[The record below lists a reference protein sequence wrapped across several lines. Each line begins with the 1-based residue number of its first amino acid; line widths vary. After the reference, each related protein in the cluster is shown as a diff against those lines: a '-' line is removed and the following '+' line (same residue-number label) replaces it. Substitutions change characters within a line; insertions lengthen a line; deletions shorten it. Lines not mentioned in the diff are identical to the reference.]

1 MSPLLFLIIGLAGLI
16 LGAQLV
22 VKAAKN
28 LADFYNLS
36 PLFLGLTILTV
47 GTDLPELVVA
57 ITAAYQKA
65 MGIDASGIVV
75 GNIIGSSM
83 GQISFSLG
91 VLGLFATI
99 SLTKKRLSRDGF
111 AALIAVVMVFL
122 ASWDGVITRL
132 EGLEL
137 IILYVIYF
145 FIIYR
150 EERVTQKVSKRTKVY
165 PIWIILSLVGGLS
178 LLIISSNVVVKFAM
192 DLAEAWNV
200 SQTWVGLVIIGLGT
214 SLPELAVAAGAIK
227 NKVIGLSVG
236 NLVGSNVFD
245 LLFVLGGVA
254 VVSGIN
260 VEQSVI
266 NFYIPFLFLTSLL
279 VLYFFRTRM
288 KLQRRE
294 AVALLIMY
302 GFYFGF
308 TLFLGLGI

>member
-1 MSPLLFLIIGLAGLI
+1 MLIFFYLLLGLICLII
-16 LGAQLV
+16 GAQLV
-22 VKAAKN
+22 VKASKN
-28 LADFYNLS
+28 LAEHYKLS
-36 PLFLGLTILTV
+36 PLFLGLTVLTV

-57 ITAAYQKA
+57 INAAYQKLT
-65 MGIDASGIVV
+65 GVDASGIVV

-111 AALIAVVMVFL
+111 AALIGVVMVYL
-122 ASWDGVITRL
+122 AAWDGVISRL

-137 IILYVIYF
+137 IILYIIYF

-150 EERVTQKVSKRTKVY
+150 EERVTQKVSKQTKIY
-165 PIWIILSLVGGLS
+165 PFWIFLSLAGGLALLVFSSHKVVEYS
-178 LLIISSNVVVKFAM
+178 LE
-192 DLAEAWNV
+192 LAKVWNV

-227 NKVIGLSVG
+227 NKIIGLSVG
-236 NLVGSNVFD
+236 NLIGSNVFD

-254 VVSGIN
+254 LVSGIS
-260 VEQSVI
+260 VEESVTS
-266 NFYIPFLFLTSLL
+266 FYLPFLFLTSLL

-288 KLQRRE
+288 KLQKKE
-294 AVALLIMY
+294 AVALLLMY
-302 GFYFGF
+302 GFYFSF
-308 TLFLGLGI
+308 TVFMGLAV